1 MKGSGRRIIG
11 ASVLAMAAAQSSFG
25 ADAQDAG
32 PGSKGGVK
40 GIEEVIVTAQK
51 RSEKSQRVPQSI
63 QVLDSKKL
71 SQLQVNEFQDY
82 LKFIPSLTA
91 NSIGPNMTEIYFR
104 GVASSNDTNHSGP
117 LPTVGSYFDEFPTT
131 TIGGTLDV
139 HIYDIARIEALPGP
153 QGTLYGA
160 SSEAGTL
167 RTISNPPNPSR
178 FEAGYDLQG
187 NVVDHGGFG
196 GVAEGFVN
204 IPLNDQV
211 TIRLVGFDEHDA
223 GFIDNIPGTRVFPTA
238 ASLYGPAAAT
248 VNNSQFV
255 RKDFNPYDS
264 FGGRAALRI
273 ELPDDWTI
281 TPNVIVQDQRTNGI
295 FAYVPGDGDLNVQRF
310 QPDTSHDRW
319 AQSGATV
326 TGKLGIFDFTYAGGF
341 FVRDLVTQ
349 SDYADYSIAYDTV
362 YGSGTNWRDAQG
374 NPLPRPLEE
383 IRGKDHFT
391 KENNEFRLT
400 SPADAKLRLI
410 FGGFQEIQQH
420 QIIQRYQIADFGPQ
434 ISIPGWPDTIWLTDQ
449 LRTDRDEALF
459 GELSY
464 DILPNLTVT
473 GGVRPYWYNN
483 SLKGFF
489 GFSEG
494 FDQQTG
500 FNAGQGAQ
508 AQNCIANEAYNAAPC
523 VNLKKSTSGSGE
535 THKINITYKID
546 ADKLV
551 YFTYSTGYRPGGINR
566 NGNFGAYQADSLTNY
581 ELGLKTSWFGQR
593 FIFDVALY
601 DEDWSQFQ
609 FSFLGPNSLTII
621 ENAPSANIKGLEFE
635 TQFQATNNLSFFGG
649 AQFVDAELNE
659 NFCGTSTV
667 TNTLETN
674 CSRDAAQAP
683 SGTQLP
689 YTPAFKGN
697 LTSRYTF
704 PVYDWRGFVQ
714 GSFEYQT
721 RTQVGLRTVDKLAL
735 GSEPAYP
742 VFDFSTGI
750 TRNKL
755 SLSLFVKNAFDER
768 GQQNR
773 YLECTSGVCN
783 PVYVLPIQPLTA
795 GIRLSQRF

>member
-1 MKGSGRRIIG
+1 M
-11 ASVLAMAAAQSSFG
+11 LAIVAAQAG
-25 ADAQDAG
+25 TPTHAQDAG
-32 PGSKGGVK
+32 PGSNGGVK

-51 RSEKSQRVPQSI
+51 RAEKSQRVPQSI

-91 NSIGPNMTEIYFR
+91 NTAGPNMTEIYFR
-104 GVASSNDTNHSGP
+104 GVSSSNDTNHSGP

-167 RTISNPPNPSR
+167 RTISNPPNPSK

-187 NVVDHGGFG
+187 NVVDHGGEG

-204 IPLNDQV
+204 IPINDHV
-211 TIRLVGFDEHDA
+211 AIRIVGFDEHDA
-223 GFIDNIPGTRVFPTA
+223 GYIDNVPGTRTFPTTEA
-238 ASLYGPAAAT
+238 LYGPQAAT
-248 VNNSQFV
+248 VNNRALV
-255 RKDFNPYDS
+255 KNNFNPYDS
-264 FGGRAALRI
+264 FGGRAAMRI

-295 FAYVPGDGDLNVQRF
+295 FAYVPSEGDLNVQRF

-319 AQSGATV
+319 IQSGATV
-326 TGKLGIFDFTYAGGF
+326 TGKFGIFDFTYAGGF

-349 SDYADYSIAYDTV
+349 SDYTDYSIAYDTV
-362 YGSGTNWRDAQG
+362 YGSAANWRNAQG
-374 NPLPRPLEE
+374 NVLQRPLQE

-420 QIIQRYQIADFGPQ
+420 QIIQRYQIDGFGPQ
-434 ISIPGWPDTIWLTDQ
+434 ISIPGWPNTIWLTDQ

-464 DILPNLTVT
+464 DVLQNLTVT
-473 GGVRPYWYNN
+473 GGVRPYWYDN

-489 GFSEG
+489 GFSQG
-494 FDQQTG
+494 YDQETG
-500 FNAGQGAQ
+500 FGSGEGADK
-508 AQNCIANEAYNAAPC
+508 QNCIANQAYNAAPC
-523 VNLKKSTSGSGE
+523 VDLNKTTSGNGE

-566 NGNFGAYQADSLTNY
+566 NSNFGAYQADSLTNY
-581 ELGLKTSWFGQR
+581 EVGLKSSWFGQR
-593 FIFDVALY
+593 FIFNTALF

-635 TQFQATNNLSFFGG
+635 SQLRATNDLNFYGG
-649 AQFVDAELNE
+649 AQLVDAELNA
-659 NFCGTSTV
+659 NFCGTNPV

-674 CSRDAAQAP
+674 CSRSAAQAP

-689 YTPAFKGN
+689 YTPAFKAN
-697 LTSRYTF
+697 LTARYTF
-704 PVYDWRGFVQ
+704 PVLDWDGFVQ

-721 RTQVGLRTVDKLAL
+721 RTQVALRLSDKLAL
-735 GSEPAYP
+735 GSEPSYP
-742 VFDFSTGI
+742 NFDFSTGI
-750 TRNKL
+750 SRNKL
-755 SLSLFVKNAFDER
+755 SLSLFAKNAFDER

-773 YLECTSGVCN
+773 YVTCTVGVCN
-783 PVYVLPIQPLTA
+783 TVYVLPIQPLTV
-795 GIRLSQRF
+795 GIKLSQRF

>member
-1 MKGSGRRIIG
+1 M
-11 ASVLAMAAAQSSFG
+11 LAIVAAQAG
-25 ADAQDAG
+25 TPARAQDAG
-32 PGSKGGVK
+32 PGSNGGVK

-51 RSEKSQRVPQSI
+51 RAERSQRVPQSI
-63 QVLDSKKL
+63 QVLDSRRL

-91 NSIGPNMTEIYFR
+91 NSVGPNMTEIYFR
-104 GVASSNDTNHSGP
+104 GVSSSNDTNHSGP

-139 HIYDIARIEALPGP
+139 HVYDIARIEALPGP

-167 RTISNPPNPSR
+167 RTISNPPNPSK

-187 NVVDHGGFG
+187 NVVDHGGVG

-204 IPLNDQV
+204 IPINDHV
-211 TIRLVGFDEHDA
+211 AIRIVGFDQHDA
-223 GFIDNIPGTRVFPTA
+223 GYIDNVPGTRTFPTTEA
-238 ASLYGPAAAT
+238 LYGPQAAT
-248 VNNSQFV
+248 VNNRALV
-255 RKDFNPYDS
+255 RNNFNPYDS

-295 FAYVPGDGDLNVQRF
+295 FAYVPSEGDLNVQRF

-319 AQSGATV
+319 IQSGATV
-326 TGKLGIFDFTYAGGF
+326 TGKFGIFDFTYAGGF

-349 SDYADYSIAYDTV
+349 SDYTDYSIAYDTV
-362 YGSGTNWRDAQG
+362 YGSAANWRNAQG
-374 NPLPRPLEE
+374 NVLQRPLQE

-420 QIIQRYQIADFGPQ
+420 QIIQRYQIDGFGPQ
-434 ISIPGWPDTIWLTDQ
+434 LSIPGWPNTIWLTDQ

-464 DILPNLTVT
+464 DVLSNLTVT
-473 GGVRPYWYNN
+473 GGVRPYWYDN

-489 GFSEG
+489 GFSQG
-494 FDQQTG
+494 YDQETG
-500 FNAGQGAQ
+500 FGSGEGADK
-508 AQNCIANEAYNAAPC
+508 QNCIANQAYNAAPC
-523 VNLKKSTSGSGE
+523 VDLNKTTSGNGE

-566 NGNFGAYQADSLTNY
+566 NANFGAYQADSLTNY
-581 ELGLKTSWFGQR
+581 EVGLKSSWFGQR
-593 FIFDVALY
+593 FIFNTALF

-635 TQFQATNNLSFFGG
+635 TQAKATNDLSFFGG
-649 AQFVDAELNE
+649 AQLVDAELNA
-659 NFCGTSTV
+659 NFCGTNPV

-674 CSRDAAQAP
+674 CSRSAAQAP

-689 YTPAFKGN
+689 YTPAFKAN
-697 LTSRYTF
+697 LTARYTF
-704 PVYDWRGFVQ
+704 PVLDWDGFVQ

-721 RTQVGLRTVDKLAL
+721 RTQVALRESDKLVL

-742 VFDFSTGI
+742 NFDFSTGI
-750 TRNKL
+750 SKNKL
-755 SLSLFVKNAFDER
+755 SLSLFAKNAFDER

-773 YLECTSGVCN
+773 YVACTVGVCN
-783 PVYVLPIQPLTA
+783 TVYVLPIQPLTV
-795 GIRLSQRF
+795 GIKLSQRF

>member
-1 MKGSGRRIIG
+1 M
-11 ASVLAMAAAQSSFG
+11 LAIVAAQAG
-25 ADAQDAG
+25 AHAQDAG
-32 PGSKGGVK
+32 PGSNGGVK

-51 RSEKSQRVPQSI
+51 RAEKSQRVPQSI

-91 NSIGPNMTEIYFR
+91 NSVGPNMTEIYFR
-104 GVASSNDTNHSGP
+104 GVSSSNDTNHSGP

-139 HIYDIARIEALPGP
+139 HVYDIARIEALPGP

-167 RTISNPPNPSR
+167 RTISNPPNPSK

-187 NVVDHGGFG
+187 NVVDHGGEG

-204 IPLNDQV
+204 IPINDHV
-211 TIRLVGFDEHDA
+211 AIRIVGFDEHDA
-223 GFIDNIPGTRVFPTA
+223 GYIDNVPGTRTFPTTEA
-238 ASLYGPAAAT
+238 LYGPQAAT
-248 VNNSQFV
+248 VNNRALV
-255 RKDFNPYDS
+255 KNNFNPYDS

-295 FAYVPGDGDLNVQRF
+295 FAYVPSEGDLNVQRF

-319 AQSGATV
+319 IQSGATV
-326 TGKLGIFDFTYAGGF
+326 TGKFGIFDFTYAGGF

-349 SDYADYSIAYDTV
+349 SDYTDYSIAYDTV
-362 YGSGTNWRDAQG
+362 YGSAANWRNAQG
-374 NPLPRPLEE
+374 NVLQRPLQE

-420 QIIQRYQIADFGPQ
+420 QIIQRYQIDGFGPQ
-434 ISIPGWPDTIWLTDQ
+434 ISIPGWPNTIWLTDQ

-464 DILPNLTVT
+464 DVLPNLTVT
-473 GGVRPYWYNN
+473 GGVRPYWYYN

-489 GFSEG
+489 GFSQG
-494 FDQQTG
+494 YDQETG
-500 FNAGQGAQ
+500 FGAGEGDEK
-508 AQNCIANEAYNAAPC
+508 QNCIANQAYNAAPC
-523 VNLKKSTSGSGE
+523 VDLNKSTSGNGE

-546 ADKLV
+546 ADRLV

-566 NGNFGAYQADSLTNY
+566 NANFGAYQADSLTNY
-581 ELGLKTSWFGQR
+581 EVGLKSSWFGQR
-593 FIFDVALY
+593 FIFNTALF

-635 TQFQATNNLSFFGG
+635 TQAKATNNLSFFGG
-649 AQFVDAELNE
+649 AQLVDAELNS
-659 NFCGTSTV
+659 NFCGTNPV

-674 CSRDAAQAP
+674 CSRATAQAP

-689 YTPAFKGN
+689 YTPAFKAN
-697 LTSRYTF
+697 LTARYTF
-704 PVYDWRGFVQ
+704 PVLDWDGFVQ

-721 RTQVGLRTVDKLAL
+721 RTQVALRASDKLVL
-735 GSEPAYP
+735 GSEPSYP
-742 VFDFSTGI
+742 NFDFSAGVSK
-750 TRNKL
+750 NKL
-755 SLSLFVKNAFDER
+755 SLSLFAKNAFDER

-773 YLECTSGVCN
+773 YVECTVGVCN
-783 PVYVLPIQPLTA
+783 TVYVLPIQPLTV
-795 GIRLSQRF
+795 GIKLSQRF